1 MEVTISEGEEVTLE
15 SILLIAEFLATE
27 KRLSS
32 TFRKSPMRES
42 NKYFVEKNVFAQ

>member
-1 MEVTISEGEEVTLE
+1 MEVTISESEEVTLE
-15 SILLIAEFLATE
+15 SILFDSRIFNNRE
-27 KRLSS
+27 KLSS